1 MLLLFRDFY
10 LLTPISLFANLVV
23 VPLAFFILAIAL
35 LSLMAAPVWPWFS
48 LVFNSANWSLGKT
61 VLALVQLFA
70 QTPGGHFYFAHPH
83 WPEKLVAKITV
94 LDVGVGAAVHVRTR
108 QAEWLFDCGSARDYQ
123 RTIRPYLH
131 AVGMNRL
138 TGIVLTHGDSFHIA
152 GALPLLDDLAP
163 ARWIDN
169 PSPDKSNVHKELRR
183 CFRKR
188 RITPADL
195 AQNDTFQLSPEVT
208 ATILHPPRGLIAAT
222 ADDQAYV
229 IRLLVKP
236 STAVLFMSDS
246 GEATEQRLLQSG
258 ADLRSDILV
267 KGQHQ
272 SGRSGSDAFI
282 AAVQPKLI
290 VATAADFPSH
300 ERIKQEWA
308 ANVRA
313 HGAQMFRQDET
324 GAVTLRFSPRG
335 WEARTYITGEIF
347 RSVNR

>member
-1 MLLLFRDFY
+1 
-10 LLTPISLFANLVV
+10 
-23 VPLAFFILAIAL
+23 
-35 LSLMAAPVWPWFS
+35 
-48 LVFNSANWSLGKT
+48 
-61 VLALVQLFA
+61 
-70 QTPGGHFYFAHPH
+70 
-83 WPEKLVAKITV
+83 
-94 LDVGVGAAVHVRTR
+94 
-108 QAEWLFDCGSARDYQ
+108 
-123 RTIRPYLH
+123 
-131 AVGMNRL
+131 MNRL

-183 CFRKR
+183 CFRER

-290 VATAADFPSH
+290 VATAADFPWH
-300 ERIKQEWA
+300 ERIKQDWA
-308 ANVRA
+308 ANMRA
-313 HGAQMFRQDET
+313 HGTQMFRQDET
-324 GAVTLRFSPRG
+324 GAVTLRFSPRS